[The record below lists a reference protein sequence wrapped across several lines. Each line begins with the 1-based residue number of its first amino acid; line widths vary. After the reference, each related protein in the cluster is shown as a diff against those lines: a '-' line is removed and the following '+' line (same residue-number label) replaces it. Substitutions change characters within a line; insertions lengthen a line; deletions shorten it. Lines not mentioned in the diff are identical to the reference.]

1 MNLDYSN
8 SKKSWYPDEDQRL
21 YNAYKYRQTTVL
33 KLAQIHKR
41 EPVRII
47 RRLTL
52 WGLIT
57 KDNDK
62 EQLQEQEQSQE
73 QKQEVKVNN
82 NFSNKTQWTNEERQT
97 LITEY
102 RMKELPLLTIATNHN
117 RHPHDIVAEMKSLK
131 LVKTLVSITG
141 YNDYKQ
147 SSLYADKQK
156 ETRQIN
162 KDLKIKRAEENNPI
176 AAVKREMLEMKAEM
190 HRLST
195 FINQVFGT
203 YKNRK

>member
-1 MNLDYSN
+1 MKLDYSN

-21 YNAYKYRQTTVL
+21 CNAYKYRQATVL

-41 EPVRII
+41 EPARII
-47 RRLTL
+47 RRLVL
-52 WGLIT
+52 WGLIKQS
-57 KDNDK
+57 KD
-62 EQLQEQEQSQE
+62 QEQSQE
-73 QKQEVKVNN
+73 QSQSKVEAVDCCS
-82 NFSNKTQWTNEERQT
+82 FSNKTQWTNEERQT

-141 YNDYKQ
+141 YNDYKR

-162 KDLKIKRAEENNPI
+162 KDLKTKRAEENNPI
-176 AAVKREMLEMKAEM
+176 TAVKREMLEMKAEI
-190 HRLST
+190 HRLTT

-203 YKNRK
+203 YKNQK

>member
-21 YNAYKYRQTTVL
+21 CNAYKYRQATVL

-41 EPVRII
+41 EPARII
-47 RRLTL
+47 RRLVL
-52 WGLIT
+52 WGLI
-57 KDNDK
+57 K
-62 EQLQEQEQSQE
+62 ELQKQDQEQAKDQTQIKAEAVDCCS
-73 QKQEVKVNN
+73 
-82 NFSNKTQWTNEERQT
+82 FSNKTQWTNEERQT

-131 LVKTLVSITG
+131 LVKTLISITG
-141 YNDYKQ
+141 YNDYKR

-162 KDLKIKRAEENNPI
+162 KDLKTKRAEENNPI
-176 AAVKREMLEMKAEM
+176 ATVKREMAEMKSEI
-190 HRLST
+190 HRLTT

-203 YKNRK
+203 YKNQK

>member
-8 SKKSWYPDEDQRL
+8 TRKSWYPDEDQRL
-21 YNAYKYRQTTVL
+21 YNAYKYRQATVL

-41 EPVRII
+41 EPARII
-47 RRLTL
+47 RRLTQ

-57 KDNDK
+57 KDK
-62 EQLQEQEQSQE
+62 EQQQ
-73 QKQEVKVNN
+73 QKQPQDKAQEVKANN
-82 NFSNKTQWTNEERQT
+82 YSNKSPWTNEERQT
-97 LITEY
+97 LIAEY
-102 RMKELPLLTIATNHN
+102 RMNELPLLSIAANHN

-141 YNDYKQ
+141 YNEYKL

-162 KDLKIKRAEENNPI
+162 KDLKIKKTEENNPI
-176 AAVKREMLEMKAEM
+176 VAIKREMLEMKAEIN
-190 HRLST
+190 RLTT

-203 YKNRK
+203 YNNRK